1 MSLSLECDRIDIFKS
16 WIDDEFKLKS
26 YVRKVVTFDMRK
38 FEIFYS
44 LANSVKISVYE
55 WVSEWT

>member
-44 LANSVKISVYE
+44 LVNSVKISVYD
-55 WVSEWT
+55 